1 MSDFGDVEF
10 FDNLEE
16 MSSGG
21 LPLAPDGEHNLMAV
35 NIVII
40 MNGITFGL
48 PMKKTKELVRRYLP
62 GLLKLLD
69 LKSIQKIMA
78 TLLVKNWC

>member
-21 LPLAPDGEHNLMAV
+21 TPLAPDGEHNAQ
-35 NIVII
+35 II
-40 MNGITFGL
+40 ATD
-48 PMKKTKELVRRYLP
+48 KY
-62 GLLKLLD
+62 
-69 LKSIQKIMA
+69 KSKA
-78 TLLVKNWC
+78 GNWTLLVTMQLDGGKYEAY

>member
-21 LPLAPDGEHNLMAV
+21 TPLAPDGEHNAK
-35 NIVII
+35 VIPFI
-40 MNGITFGL
+40 MITIL
-48 PMKKTKELVRRYLP
+48 TA
-62 GLLKLLD
+62 
-69 LKSIQKIMA
+69 I
-78 TLLVKNWC
+78 